1 MRRVTQNILLG
12 TLVAATAGVFMRR
25 NTRNNIMNRTMNST
39 INMMGRLGLF
49 RLMSRTRTFKNMARM
64 R

>member
-12 TLVAATAGVFMRR
+12 TLVAAAAGMFMRR
-25 NTRNNIMNRTMNST
+25 NTRNNVMNRTLNST
-39 INMMGRLGLF
+39 INMMGRFGLF
-49 RLMSRTRTFKNMARM
+49 RLMGGTRMFRNLVRM